1 MRLESA
7 RVFHAVAPPM
17 LDRTDPL
24 QAAAME
30 PRLPRT
36 SELIAALPHAHDG
49 ERIAIGDLVHTL
61 RNRAFGMT
69 LVLFGIPNCIP
80 MPPGIPVICG
90 IILILA
96 SFPMI
101 LGRDAMWLPERIS
114 RRTISKAELERIS
127 ARALPWIK
135 RFEQWSRPRL
145 PVFSGPTARRIVGAV
160 VAFLGFV
167 LILPIPFLG
176 NMPPGIAICIF
187 GLGLIERDGLVI
199 LFAFFATVVAMAVTI
214 GMTWAIIAGAS
225 WLF

>member
-1 MRLESA
+1 
-7 RVFHAVAPPM
+7 M

-36 SELIAALPHAHDG
+36 SELIAALPHGHDG
-49 ERIAIGDLVHTL
+49 DRVAIGDLVHAL
-61 RNRAFGMT
+61 RNRAFGVT
-69 LVLFGIPNCIP
+69 LLLFGIPNCIP

-90 IILILA
+90 TILILA
-96 SFPMI
+96 AIPMI
-101 LGRDAMWLPERIS
+101 MGRDQMWLPERLA
-114 RRTISKAELERIS
+114 RRTIAKSDLERIS
-127 ARALPWIK
+127 TLAMPWILRLEK
-135 RFEQWSRPRL
+135 MSRPRM
-145 PVFSGPTARRIVGAV
+145 PVFAGPTARRIIGAV

-187 GLGLIERDGLVI
+187 GLGLIERDGLII
-199 LFAFFATVVAMAVTI
+199 LIAFFATVIALAVTV
-214 GMTWAIIAGAS
+214 GMTWAIIMGAS